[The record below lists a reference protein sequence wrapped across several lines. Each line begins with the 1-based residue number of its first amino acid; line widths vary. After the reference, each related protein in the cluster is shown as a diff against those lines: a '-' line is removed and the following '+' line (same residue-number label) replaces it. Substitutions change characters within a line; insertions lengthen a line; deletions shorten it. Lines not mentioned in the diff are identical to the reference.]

1 MNGDDG
7 YVDGGGGGSV
17 WWEVAV
23 SEGKL
28 TSGTKGEFTEVC
40 PDDRFK
46 PHRPP
51 QANHGRYMLTGHDSF
66 RERTAKSEEI
76 GYFEITIFD
85 APTIHRVEVDRNGRT
100 LRIYVPI
107 LRADKDNPQYKV
119 SWGLREKMGP
129 LAWDRLKAALESA
142 ASAVPGH

>member
-23 SEGKL
+23 SEGRL
-28 TSGTKGEFTEVC
+28 RSETKGEFTEVC
-40 PDDRFK
+40 PDNRFN

-51 QANHGRYMLTGHDSF
+51 QANHGRYMVTGHDSF
-66 RERTAKSEEI
+66 RESSARPEDGI

-85 APTIHRVEVDRNGRT
+85 ARTIHRFELDQNGRT

-107 LRADKDNPQYKV
+107 ADANKDQPQYKV
-119 SWGLREKMGP
+119 SWGLRREMVP
-129 LAWDRLKAALESA
+129 LSWDRLKAALESA
-142 ASAVPGH
+142 AASAV